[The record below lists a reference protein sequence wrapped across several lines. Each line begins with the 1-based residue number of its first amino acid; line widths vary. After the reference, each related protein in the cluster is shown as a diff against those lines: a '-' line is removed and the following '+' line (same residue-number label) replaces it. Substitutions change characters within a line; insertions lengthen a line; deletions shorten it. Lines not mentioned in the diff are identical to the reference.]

1 MIVNYLDNYFF
12 KVWVNGIYI
21 FIYSYENNEN
31 KQLVIINLIIIIK
44 SNLVK
49 SHHRGILN
57 LKCKNIFFN

>member
-12 KVWVNGIYI
+12 KVWVNEIYI

-49 SHHRGILN
+49 STTEE
-57 LKCKNIFFN
+57 F